1 MWSQLTIPTIH
12 CNDFYQ
18 SFNIDRPI
26 TVTSLSGALTKYRDK
41 LQYFIVIIDSL
52 INPVCFLFPPPLSL
66 SSPYLAFIINYCY
79 SFFLFFSDDED
90 FTFPHLNIHTPLPAF
105 RFSIT
110 VKVLIVSLKS

>member
-52 INPVCFLFPPPLSL
+52 ISPVCFLFPPSLSL
-66 SSPYLAFIINYCY
+66 SLVSIWLLLLIIVI
-79 SFFLFFSDDED
+79 LFFI
-90 FTFPHLNIHTPLPAF
+90 FF
-105 RFSIT
+105 R
-110 VKVLIVSLKS
+110 

>member
-52 INPVCFLFPPPLSL
+52 INPVCFLFPPLSL
-66 SSPYLAFIINYCY
+66 SLVPIWLLLLIIVILFIT
-79 SFFLFFSDDED
+79 FF
-90 FTFPHLNIHTPLPAF
+90 
-105 RFSIT
+105 R
-110 VKVLIVSLKS
+110 